1 LSKVSH
7 GTLQSGKTWRNIIQW
22 HEQVEKMVMSSGQ
35 VQDYTRF
42 RSFAE
47 RYLIERASTFTKGN
61 QQREAHEEVLNAR
74 AMFRMIESVDRAQET
89 EAMLNIATQQQN
101 LLAKVYKAIPPTH
114 LPSPYAQQ
122 AQEMINA
129 GIPAKTVWEKL
140 TGKI

>member
-1 LSKVSH
+1 MDMMNNE
-7 GTLQSGKTWRNIIQW
+7 T
-22 HEQVEKMVMSSGQ
+22 
-35 VQDYTRF
+35 TRF

-74 AMFRMIESVDRAQET
+74 AMFRMIESVDRAQEA
-89 EAMLNIATQQQN
+89 EHIMAAQALQQAAIVN
-101 LLAKVYKAIPPTH
+101 AYKTAPPIP
-114 LPSPYAQQ
+114 SSCAQQ

-129 GIPAKTVWEKL
+129 GIPVKTVLEKL